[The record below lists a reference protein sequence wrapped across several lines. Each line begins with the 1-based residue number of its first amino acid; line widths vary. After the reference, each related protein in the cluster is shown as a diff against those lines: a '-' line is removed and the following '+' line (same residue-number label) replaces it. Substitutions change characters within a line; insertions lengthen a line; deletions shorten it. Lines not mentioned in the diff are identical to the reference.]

1 MSRSSLPAWI
11 SRTTAVAVGLSVN
24 TFSERVSNSTPPNFS
39 SRNLTYLASFML
51 ASRFLLREHVADC
64 RLDLGVGRRDLGMAL
79 AVLQLRGERVPGTFV
94 AFVLRGDVLDRGA
107 HLLRAHRVAVEAAL
121 GLDDVGARLRE
132 RRARG
137 DGNNPCKPRH
147 LHAAL
152 SFGANGV
159 GANRFGANR
168 LVCITGIYSNTR
180 RRGN

>member
-51 ASRFLLREHVADC
+51 ASRFLLRQHVADC

-94 AFVLRGDVLDRGA
+94 AFVLRGDVLERGA
-107 HLLRAHRVAVEAAL
+107 HLLRGRLVGRGAL
-121 GLDDVGARLRE
+121 FL
-132 RRARG
+132 RARAG
-137 DGNNPCKPRH
+137 GGNGRSCSPGAAPPTARPPRPP
-147 LHAAL
+147 
-152 SFGANGV
+152 
-159 GANRFGANR
+159 
-168 LVCITGIYSNTR
+168 R
-180 RRGN
+180 RR